1 MCLKPY
7 WCVLILLLAWSILI
21 FLTPFLAPSEI
32 KSGLWSFFG
41 YFCHQMPERSISPY
55 DLTFGIIQNT
65 QKFPVCTRDLAF
77 YLFFLV
83 GTITYPFFPKP
94 NPSKPRGIDS
104 KSVPSILWLVLA
116 SVPMAIDGGTQFL
129 GWRESTNLFRL
140 LTGSLLGFVCA
151 YYLIPLVNILLS
163 RFSKESQIKPRINRL
178 KRQTR

>member
-1 MCLKPY
+1 MKPY

-104 KSVPSILWLVLA
+104 KSVPSMLWLVLA

-129 GWRESTNLFRL
+129 GWRESTNLLRL

-151 YYLIPLVNILLS
+151 YYLIPLVNILIP
-163 RFSKESQIKPRINRL
+163 RFSEETRVKPRSNRL
-178 KRQTR
+178 KRQGR